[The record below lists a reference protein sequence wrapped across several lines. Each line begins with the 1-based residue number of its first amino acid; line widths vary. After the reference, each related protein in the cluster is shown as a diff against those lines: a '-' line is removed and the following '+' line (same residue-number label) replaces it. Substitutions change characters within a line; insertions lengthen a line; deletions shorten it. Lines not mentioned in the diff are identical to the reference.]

1 MCYESLYWRY
11 AAGRMKKQEEPKPVS
26 ERTPPPATQAIE
38 PLPVAQKNKTQ
49 PAAAELETT

>member
-11 AAGRMKKQEEPKPVS
+11 AAGRIKKQEEPKPVS
-26 ERTPPPATQAIE
+26 GRTPPPATQAIE
-38 PLPVAQKNKTQ
+38 PLPVAQTNKTQ